1 MLCLALVR
9 VCCGGFWARF
19 SETLK
24 MFTRPCRIG
33 VILVSDRKRPFTDS
47 CSTHIST
54 RLDLPFKFD
63 LTDSCLLFTSATACD
78 WYILKLIREETGM
91 HSTLRNTTH
100 SYSIDTRRNNTT
112 AIGRTYH
119 SQLTKNQNDFIVTQT
134 IKTHS
139 GGTHLPLHR
148 TTHSSV
154 PIILDK

>member
-1 MLCLALVR
+1 MLCLVR

-33 VILVSDRKRPFTDS
+33 VIFIRQLTFVSDRKRPFTDS

-112 AIGRTYH
+112 AIDRTYH
-119 SQLTKNQNDFIVTQT
+119 SQLTKNQNDFIVT
-134 IKTHS
+134 
-139 GGTHLPLHR
+139 
-148 TTHSSV
+148 
-154 PIILDK
+154 